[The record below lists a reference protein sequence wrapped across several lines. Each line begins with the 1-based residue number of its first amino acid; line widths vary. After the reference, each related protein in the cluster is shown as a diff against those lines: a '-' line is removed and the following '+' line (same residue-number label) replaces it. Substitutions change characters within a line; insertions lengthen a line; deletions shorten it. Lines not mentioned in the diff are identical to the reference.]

1 MLALQAEVMVKVP
14 IHKEDLYHLSADIR
28 QQGVALFRAID
39 FDKNQ
44 MLEKEVRELSV
55 SCLS

>member
-1 MLALQAEVMVKVP
+1 MLLLQAEVMVKVP

-28 QQGVALFRAID
+28 KQGVALFRKMD

-44 MLEKEVRELSV
+44 VLEKEV
-55 SCLS
+55 